1 MSRNLHVVHSQGEW
15 KVRREGS
22 MRASKVFDS
31 KAAAID
37 YGHKIGKSE
46 RLELYIHNMDG
57 RIADRRSYGNDPFPP
72 RGFPRAV

>member
-1 MSRNLHVVHSQGEW
+1 
-15 KVRREGS
+15 

-57 RIADRRSYGNDPFPP
+57 RIADRCSYGNAPFPP
-72 RGFPRAV
+72 QG

>member
-1 MSRNLHVVHSQGEW
+1 
-15 KVRREGS
+15 